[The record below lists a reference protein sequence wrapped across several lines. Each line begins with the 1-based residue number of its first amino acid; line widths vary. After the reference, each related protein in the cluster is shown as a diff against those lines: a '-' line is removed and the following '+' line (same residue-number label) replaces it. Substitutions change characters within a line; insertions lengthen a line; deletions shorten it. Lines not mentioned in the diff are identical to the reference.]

1 MSLWIPVTLA
11 AALFQTLR
19 FVLQKTLATSTLS
32 AGGAT
37 FARFLYSAPLVAAL
51 LWTYMSA
58 TAQALPQTT
67 AAFWAFG
74 AAGGLAQ
81 VLATIC
87 VVLLFKAR
95 NFAVGITFKKTETI
109 QAVLV
114 GLVVLGEGVSLWGFG
129 AILLGV
135 VGVLLLSVPPG
146 QARFSLADLGN
157 RASRLG
163 LGAGFLFAISSVCYR
178 GASLELAA
186 DDPLLRAG
194 TTLAAVTAMQMV
206 GMALWLRWAEP
217 GQMAAVWAARRV
229 AVWVGL
235 MSMAGS

>member
-1 MSLWIPVTLA
+1 MSLWIPITLA

-37 FARFLYSAPLVAAL
+37 FARFVYSAPLVALLLAL
-51 LWTYMSA
+51 YLGSTG
-58 TAQALPQTT
+58 QALPQSTL
-67 AAFWAFG
+67 AFWVYG

-114 GLVVLGEGVSLWGFG
+114 GLVLLGEGVSWPGFA

-135 VGVLLLSVPPG
+135 LGVLLLSVPPG
-146 QARFSLADLGN
+146 QARFDWRDLGN
-157 RASRLG
+157 RASKLG
-163 LGAGFLFAISSVCYR
+163 LSAGFLFAISAVCYR
-178 GASLELAA
+178 GASLEIEAS
-186 DDPLLRAG
+186 DPLLRAG
-194 TTLAAVTAMQMV
+194 TTLAAVTAMQMI
-206 GMALWLRWAEP
+206 GMAIWLRLRQP
-217 GQMAAVWAARRV
+217 GEIAAVWRARRV
-229 AVWVGL
+229 ALWVGV
-235 MSMAGS
+235 M